1 MTEPTPTLDAADQVV
16 EQILADP
23 ERTRAILRPLIH
35 YAAYLSAKAEWDMQD
50 NFDAAEWI
58 NNDVAREIPQDLALA
73 IVGESGFDLG
83 PEEIED
89 HLRPYLLDLDSEG
102 QD

>member
-1 MTEPTPTLDAADQVV
+1 MTQQTPTLDATDQIV

-35 YAAYLSAKAEWDMQD
+35 YAAYPSAKAEWDIQD
-50 NFDAAEWI
+50 NFNAAEWI
-58 NNDVAREIPQDLALA
+58 NNDVAREIPQELTLA
-73 IVGESGFDLG
+73 IVGESGFDLD
-83 PEEIED
+83 PEDIED
-89 HLRPYLLDLDSEG
+89 HLRPYVLDLDAKD